1 MVTSKPVVALLT
13 VTILVVPTV
22 ATLDLKQAGERGVEA
37 ERHLELYV
45 TDMGVQDGIDRLV
58 SGKAN
63 SKEARQQLLETRDQ
77 TKEHLDEAVEMGL
90 PATTAAQITAL
101 TSTYIGAVD
110 SKMRLLA
117 SGQVSEA
124 EALNKAQ
131 VHPAFGRVSAFLD
144 LERKHVQSQAAHDQK
159 TGDLGVLL
167 TALLALIL
175 GSLVQSGRKR
185 GEVTRRTKLASET
198 RYRALIDQSAD
209 LVAVIDRAGLA
220 TLVSPSVERMLSPS
234 GSGSAAHE
242 PGKGAGTDVSA
253 RSDPSGGS
261 RPSHGAGPID
271 FISVLDPQDRERFST
286 VLQTATPGTLSAGE
300 FRLNGRKG
308 TGTYEVFVQDL
319 SANPSV
325 NGLVLTAHDVT
336 DRLALQHEMEQ
347 RALHDTLTGLPNRA
361 LLADRFE
368 RALRAADRSG
378 ASAGLLLLDLDRFK
392 EVNDT
397 FGHHYGDELLRQIG
411 PRLSAV
417 LRSVDTIARLG
428 GDEFAV
434 LLQDVNGVEDATE
447 VATALLTALST
458 PFHVEGVDLDV
469 EASVG
474 VVISG
479 EHGRDPVVLMQH
491 ADIAMYIAKRQ
502 HLGVFAYDPSV
513 DGHSATKLAMI
524 GDLRRGLQRGEL
536 VLYYQPKINIRTGD
550 LVGAEA
556 LVRWQHPE
564 HGLVFPDDF
573 IPLAER
579 TGLINPLTRHILDTA
594 LAQARVWL
602 DSGRPLPIAV
612 NLSARNLHN
621 ERFAAQVDELLAV
634 HDVPAHL
641 LELEVTESAIMIDP
655 VRACEMLQRLS
666 ALGIRISLDDF
677 GAGYTSLSQLKALPI
692 NEIKIDRSF
701 VMSMN
706 EDRRDSV
713 IVHSVVA
720 LGHNLGLTLVA
731 EGVESERA
739 LTTLAGFGCDVFQGN
754 YISRPIPVAAFDA
767 WSAGC
772 RITPMPAHRVRQSAE
787 PVADDDHALH
797 DTQDNRAATPAIHD
811 TAATHDIPAMHDIP
825 AIPAMHDIPAIAA
838 IPADSPPA
846 RHLVALPDEVT
857 DRALSF
863 SGGLA
868 HGENVLSDHVVFLFD
883 DRQQLLHEVTMYVSD
898 GLNYDGHVL
907 VIATPEQTQALR
919 AALPQL
925 RLERAEREGRFLALD
940 AQETLAQFMVD
951 GFPDPVLFEQSVG
964 ALVRAHLVETGVL
977 SGYCEL
983 VALLC
988 QEDNL
993 VGALQLE
1000 ELWNELQ
1007 VSTTFSLFCAHPL
1020 ADVVSQP
1027 DDALAQICD
1036 RHTHV
1041 HMTRPLDQSSRAA
1054 AVAKRQ

>member
-1 MVTSKPVVALLT
+1 VVKSRPVVALLT
-13 VTILVVPTV
+13 MAILLVPTL
-22 ATLDLKQAGERGVEA
+22 ATLELRQEGGRGVEA

-45 TDMGVQDGIDRLV
+45 TDMEVQDGIDRLV
-58 SGKAN
+58 SGAAN
-63 SKEARQQLLETRDQ
+63 SREAHQQLLETREQ
-77 TKEHLDEAVEMGL
+77 TAEHLEEALEMGL
-90 PATTAAQITAL
+90 SPSAGARISAL
-101 TSTYIGAVD
+101 TSTYTQAVD
-110 SKMRLLA
+110 KKMQLLD
-117 SGQVSEA
+117 SGQADEA
-124 EALNKAQ
+124 GTFDKAQ
-131 VHPAFGRVSAFLD
+131 VDPAFGQVTTFLD
-144 LERKHVQSQAAHDQK
+144 QERTRLQKQARKDQK
-159 TGDLGVLL
+159 NGDLGVLL
-167 TALLALIL
+167 TVLLSLVL
-175 GSLVQSGRKR
+175 GSVVQSVRKR
-185 GEVTRRTKLASET
+185 GEVSRRTRRQSET

-209 LVAVIDRAGLA
+209 LVAVVDRAGRA
-220 TLVSPSVERMLSPS
+220 TLVSPSVERLLSPP
-234 GSGSAAHE
+234 E
-242 PGKGAGTDVSA
+242 P
-253 RSDPSGGS
+253 RSTDPSDATDPSWESGESGASPEGGLV
-261 RPSHGAGPID
+261 D
-271 FISVLDPQDRERFST
+271 FISVLDPEDRERFSA

-300 FRLNGRKG
+300 FRLIGRKG

-319 SANPSV
+319 SANPAV

-336 DRLALQHEMEQ
+336 DRLALQHEMEH

-434 LLQDVNGVEDATE
+434 LLQDVNGVEDAIE
-447 VATALLTALST
+447 VANALLGALST

-536 VLYYQPKINIRTGD
+536 VLYYQPKVNISTGD

-564 HGLVFPDDF
+564 HGLVLPDDF

-594 LAQARVWL
+594 LAQARAWL
-602 DSGRPLPIAV
+602 DAGLPLPIAV

-655 VRACEMLQRLS
+655 LRACEMLERLS

-701 VMSMN
+701 VMLMN

-713 IVHSVVA
+713 IVQSIIA
-720 LGHNLGLTLVA
+720 LGHNLGLTIVA
-731 EGVESERA
+731 EGVESQRA
-739 LTTLAGFGCDVFQGN
+739 LTMLAGFGCDVFQG
-754 YISRPIPVAAFDA
+754 YYMTQPIPVAAFDA
-767 WSAGC
+767 WSAG
-772 RITPMPAHRVRQSAE
+772 RTIAPMPAHRVRQSSD
-787 PVADDDHALH
+787 PVVHDDLAHPESRGSCSAI
-797 DTQDNRAATPAIHD
+797 PAIL
-811 TAATHDIPAMHDIP
+811 DIP
-825 AIPAMHDIPAIAA
+825 AIPTLPAV
-838 IPADSPPA
+838 PATVTSLGA
-846 RHLVALPDEVT
+846 RHLVALPDVVT
-857 DRALSF
+857 DRALTF

-868 HGENVLSDHVVFLFD
+868 RGDNSQSDHVVFLFD

-919 AALPQL
+919 TALPQV

-940 AQETLAQFMVD
+940 AQETLARFMVD
-951 GFPDPVLFEQSVG
+951 GIPDPALFEESVG
-964 ALVRAHLVETGVL
+964 ALVRAHLIETCVL

-988 QEDNL
+988 KEDNL
-993 VGALQLE
+993 VGALMLE

-1007 VSTTFSLFCAHPL
+1007 LSTTFSLFCAHPL
-1020 ADVVSQP
+1020 AEAQAQP
-1027 DDALAQICD
+1027 GDAIGQICD
-1036 RHTHV
+1036 LHTHV
-1041 HMTRPLDQSSRAA
+1041 HMSQTLEPDPGTDGTDAA
-1054 AVAKRQ
+1054 LEAR

>member
-22 ATLDLKQAGERGVEA
+22 ATLELKQVGERGVEA

-63 SKEARQQLLETRDQ
+63 SREARQQLLQTRDQ
-77 TKEHLDEAVEMGL
+77 TQEHLDEAVEMGL
-90 PATTAAQITAL
+90 PATTAGQITAL
-101 TSTYIGAVD
+101 TSTYIRAVD
-110 SKMRLLA
+110 KKMGLLA
-117 SGQVSEA
+117 SGQVTEA
-124 EALNKAQ
+124 EALNKTQ
-131 VHPAFGRVSAFLD
+131 VHPAFGRVSAFLG
-144 LERKHVQSQAAHDQK
+144 LVRKHLQSQATHDQK

-209 LVAVIDRAGLA
+209 LVAVIDRAGMA

-234 GSGSAAHE
+234 DSGFAARE
-242 PGKGAGTDVSA
+242 SGKSAGTDVSA
-253 RSDPSGGS
+253 RSEPSGGS
-261 RPSHGAGPID
+261 GASQGAGPID

-336 DRLALQHEMEQ
+336 DRLALQDEMEQ

-434 LLQDVNGVEDATE
+434 LLQDVNGVEDAVE

-655 VRACEMLQRLS
+655 VRACEMLERLS

-713 IVHSVVA
+713 IVHSVIA

-754 YISRPIPVAAFDA
+754 YMSRPIPVAAFDA

-772 RITPMPAHRVRQSAE
+772 RITPMPAHRVRQSAA
-787 PVADDDHALH
+787 PAGDDDHALPH
-797 DTQDNRAATPAIHD
+797 TPGNRAATPAIHD
-811 TAATHDIPAMHDIP
+811 IAAIHDIPAMHDIP
-825 AIPAMHDIPAIAA
+825 AIPAVPG
-838 IPADSPPA
+838 DSPPA
-846 RHLVALPDEVT
+846 RHLVALPDVVT

-883 DRQQLLHEVTMYVSD
+883 DREQLLHEVTLYVSD

-907 VIATPEQTQALR
+907 VIATPDQTQALR

-951 GFPDPVLFEQSVG
+951 GFPDRDLFEQSVG
-964 ALVRAHLVETGVL
+964 ALVRAHLLETGVL

-1007 VSTTFSLFCAHPL
+1007 LSTTFSLFCAHPL

-1027 DDALAQICD
+1027 EDALAQICD

-1041 HMTRPLDQSSRAA
+1041 HMTRSLDQSSRAA
-1054 AVAKRQ
+1054 AVAKTQ

>member
-1 MVTSKPVVALLT
+1 VVKSRPVVALLT
-13 VTILVVPTV
+13 IAILLVPTL
-22 ATLDLKQAGERGVEA
+22 ASLELRREGARGVEA

-45 TDMGVQDGIDRLV
+45 TDMRVQDGIDRLV
-58 SGKAN
+58 SGAAN
-63 SKEARQQLLETRDQ
+63 SREAQQQLLEARDQ
-77 TKEHLDEAVEMGL
+77 TAMHLENALGMGL
-90 PATTAAQITAL
+90 SPGTAARITTL
-101 TSTYIGAVD
+101 TLTYTQAVD
-110 SKMRLLA
+110 KRMRLLA
-117 SGQVSEA
+117 SGQAAEA
-124 EALNKAQ
+124 EAFDKAQ
-131 VHPAFGRVSAFLD
+131 VDPEFGKVAVFLEQ
-144 LERKHVQSQAAHDQK
+144 ERTRLQKQAQKDQK
-159 TGDLGVLL
+159 DGDLGVVLTVLL
-167 TALLALIL
+167 SLIL
-175 GSLVQSGRKR
+175 GSLVQSVRKR
-185 GEVTRRTKLASET
+185 GEVSRRTRHQSET

-209 LVAVIDRAGLA
+209 LVAVVDRAGRA
-220 TLVSPSVERMLSPS
+220 TLVSPSVERLLSPQASNATDTPGAADAS
-234 GSGSAAHE
+234 GTSDRSGAPPPE
-242 PGKGAGTDVSA
+242 AGSV
-253 RSDPSGGS
+253 
-261 RPSHGAGPID
+261 D
-271 FISVLDPQDRERFST
+271 FISLLDPEDRERFSA

-434 LLQDVNGVEDATE
+434 LLQDVNGVEDAIE
-447 VATALLTALST
+447 VANALLAALST
-458 PFHVEGVDLDV
+458 PFYVEGVDLDV

-536 VLYYQPKINIRTGD
+536 VLYYQPKVNISTGD

-594 LAQARVWL
+594 LAQARAWL
-602 DSGRPLPIAV
+602 DVGRPLPIAV

-655 VRACEMLQRLS
+655 VRACEMLERLS
-666 ALGIRISLDDF
+666 GLGIRISLDDF

-701 VMSMN
+701 VMLMN

-713 IVHSVVA
+713 IVQSVIA

-731 EGVESERA
+731 EGVESQNA

-754 YISRPIPVAAFDA
+754 YLTRPIPVAAFDA

-772 RITPMPAHRVRQSAE
+772 RITPMPAHRVRQSVDFAH
-787 PVADDDHALH
+787 DDDPVHGNSP
-797 DTQDNRAATPAIHD
+797 DRGAAGPAV
-811 TAATHDIPAMHDIP
+811 HDIP
-825 AIPAMHDIPAIAA
+825 AIPDIPV
-838 IPADSPPA
+838 IPTVNSQPA
-846 RHLVALPDEVT
+846 RHLVALADVVT
-857 DRALSF
+857 DRAS
-863 SGGLA
+863 SSVTSTQG
-868 HGENVLSDHVVFLFD
+868 HHSQSDHVVFLFD
-883 DRQQLLHEVTMYVSD
+883 DRRQLLHEVTMYVSD

-907 VIATPEQTQALR
+907 VIATPEHTESLR

-940 AQETLAQFMVD
+940 AQQTLARFMVD
-951 GFPDPVLFEQSVG
+951 GIPDPALFEQSVG
-964 ALVRAHLVETGVL
+964 ALVRAHLIETGVL

-983 VALLC
+983 VAVLC
-988 QEDNL
+988 KQDNL
-993 VGALQLE
+993 VGALMLE

-1007 VSTTFSLFCAHPL
+1007 LSTTFSLFCAQPL
-1020 ADVVSQP
+1020 ADVQGQP

-1041 HMTRPLDQSSRAA
+1041 HMTRSLDQGARAVLDAKSR
-1054 AVAKRQ
+1054 